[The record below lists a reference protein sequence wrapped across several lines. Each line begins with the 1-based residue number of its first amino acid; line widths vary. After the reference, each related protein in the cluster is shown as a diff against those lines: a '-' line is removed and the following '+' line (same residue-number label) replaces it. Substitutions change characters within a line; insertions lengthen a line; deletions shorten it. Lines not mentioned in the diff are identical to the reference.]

1 MVFQVIIEFL
11 EMLNSTEEESVNNN
25 TKLFASQMT
34 TESLRVTLVS
44 VIDIITWLHD
54 KGIRYV
60 LTVKLNQDP
69 LEVAR
74 IGILYVEIT
83 IFWLLCSK
91 TYFFFLY
98 FSTSLVC

>member
-1 MVFQVIIEFL
+1 
-11 EMLNSTEEESVNNN
+11 MLNSTEEESVNNN

-74 IGILYVEIT
+74 IGLLYVEIT

-91 TYFFFLY
+91 TYFFFLF
-98 FSTSLVC
+98 FSTSLLC

>member
-1 MVFQVIIEFL
+1 
-11 EMLNSTEEESVNNN
+11 MLNSTEEESVNNN

-91 TYFFFLY
+91 TYFFFLF
-98 FSTSLVC
+98 FSTSLLC

>member
-1 MVFQVIIEFL
+1 
-11 EMLNSTEEESVNNN
+11 MLNSTEEESVNNN

-54 KGIRYV
+54 KGVRYV

-91 TYFFFLY
+91 TYFFFLF
-98 FSTSLVC
+98 FSTSLLC

>member
-1 MVFQVIIEFL
+1 
-11 EMLNSTEEESVNNN
+11 MLNSTEEESVNNN

-54 KGIRYV
+54 KGVRYV
-60 LTVKLNQDP
+60 LTVKPNQDP

-74 IGILYVEIT
+74 IGLLYVEIT

-91 TYFFFLY
+91 TYFFFLF
-98 FSTSLVC
+98 FSTSLLC